1 MASKSGLL
9 TFVCFWISSPYVTP
23 NDYYVIPNAEAY
35 SQLSK
40 LVKPVNWLLA
50 APEA

>member
-9 TFVCFWISSPYVTP
+9 TFVCFWISSLYVTP
-23 NDYYVIPNAEAY
+23 HDYYVIPNAEAY